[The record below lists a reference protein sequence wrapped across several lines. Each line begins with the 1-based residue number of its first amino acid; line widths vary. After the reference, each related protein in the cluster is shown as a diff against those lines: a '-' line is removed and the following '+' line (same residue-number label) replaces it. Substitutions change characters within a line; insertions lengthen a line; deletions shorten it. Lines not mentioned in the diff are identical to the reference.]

1 MIPQELTNDLT
12 FQVYFNSG
20 INDISKFTN
29 DHRASVQ
36 RLSGVVVAIWKC
48 RLLGKTFDEF
58 SKTWSFPKST
68 EFDQLLRSVFLLV
81 RVGDCSEPFVE
92 IAMAEQTLSRL
103 LEWTLLRDPVRGTSV
118 EIVSTPFGNPVFI
131 DSIAQGVISNIVG
144 DEYCIIMT
152 DAFAFPGGEGG
163 PVYVISSDRKRR
175 DISGMVI
182 APLSWCRGEW
192 VDYTFV
198 ANLAPCLLDIL
209 RKKDNHVPNRTYY
222 KETIEQDRG
231 IVLVRC
237 GINLGTGILVDKD
250 TGTFLTC
257 SHVVAEAPEREIS
270 IVMRAGKSSSRVLA
284 RLLYRTLD
292 DQPYDVAILQVNAQD
307 IDPSLKAVRLSS
319 VPALKGEP
327 VLSMGFPFS
336 SSIRAT
342 VSSGV
347 VSKTT
352 DWMILTTCCAQ
363 SGTSGGPIVSQATGE
378 MLGMVVSNVISS
390 DGNVLYP
397 RMSLAIPATVLD
409 GPLRE
414 YLRTGNVDAFRAF
427 TCDDVLARKIW
438 NLQPLLPSKL

>member
-1 MIPQELTNDLT
+1 MFASFSTRYHSKIGKYRFLCVYIYSTMHRENMESQSSALLLHSLAYKDPSALPRGSSSGIWITRDWILTHGSALSLIIEKHPAISSFLRNMPSGEIKMIPQELTNDLT

-163 PVYVISSDRKRR
+163 PVYVISSDR
-175 DISGMVI
+175 
-182 APLSWCRGEW
+182 
-192 VDYTFV
+192 
-198 ANLAPCLLDIL
+198 
-209 RKKDNHVPNRTYY
+209 
-222 KETIEQDRG
+222 
-231 IVLVRC
+231 
-237 GINLGTGILVDKD
+237 
-250 TGTFLTC
+250 
-257 SHVVAEAPEREIS
+257 
-270 IVMRAGKSSSRVLA
+270 
-284 RLLYRTLD
+284 
-292 DQPYDVAILQVNAQD
+292 
-307 IDPSLKAVRLSS
+307 
-319 VPALKGEP
+319 
-327 VLSMGFPFS
+327 
-336 SSIRAT
+336 
-342 VSSGV
+342 
-347 VSKTT
+347 
-352 DWMILTTCCAQ
+352 
-363 SGTSGGPIVSQATGE
+363 
-378 MLGMVVSNVISS
+378 
-390 DGNVLYP
+390 
-397 RMSLAIPATVLD
+397 
-409 GPLRE
+409 
-414 YLRTGNVDAFRAF
+414 
-427 TCDDVLARKIW
+427 
-438 NLQPLLPSKL
+438 